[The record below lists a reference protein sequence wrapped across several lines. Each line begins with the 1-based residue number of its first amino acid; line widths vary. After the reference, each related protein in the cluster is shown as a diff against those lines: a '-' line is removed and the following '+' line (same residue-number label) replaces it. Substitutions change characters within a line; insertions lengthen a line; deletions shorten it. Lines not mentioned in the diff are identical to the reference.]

1 MNSFGTA
8 DSAASMVIG
17 SDLRVEKSSL
27 GWRQLGLSTAGRLKG
42 KRIDEL
48 FPAAD
53 IRAKMLDVLASGQPL
68 ENVLLAVAETH
79 GTRYLSASL
88 TPAAADGPKPRKIL
102 LRACELAGELVVDE
116 DSGEI
121 LEINDAAAEVLGG
134 TREQWMGRAV
144 WESGILNDA
153 GNRRTSL
160 AALERKR
167 AVHLGRFRLSAKR
180 GQQVEIEGALISAEG

>member
-1 MNSFGTA
+1 
-8 DSAASMVIG
+8 
-17 SDLRVEKSSL
+17 
-27 GWRQLGLSTAGRLKG
+27 
-42 KRIDEL
+42 
-48 FPAAD
+48 
-53 IRAKMLDVLASGQPL
+53 
-68 ENVLLAVAETH
+68 
-79 GTRYLSASL
+79 
-88 TPAAADGPKPRKIL
+88 L

-160 AALERKR
+160 ATLERKR
-167 AVHLGRFRLSAKR
+167 AMHLGRFRLSVER